1 MKKIFRDIEQKDE
14 QIISLKKDE
23 NKSKPKGDL
32 VLDCSKK
39 PGKGKIGNERN
50 VSRIKDINSAN
61 DDGDVLFLQIGSETK
76 SKNKGLYESIKI
88 AAIGIVILF
97 LINIVNVYN
106 NGLNLSNSVVASAV
120 NGYETLLSAGGQAG
134 GYDFNAAEITFTKA
148 KKNFDEALNSLSLLS
163 NGQNGLYAHG
173 ITFSTVESLLNA
185 AKEISNAGENFSRGV
200 ANLQV
205 LPSLFI
211 AENMPQ
217 KIGLN
222 NVERPSLTE
231 RIKDDFTYIE
241 QAINN
246 LANAELELNK
256 VNDFILPGKLREKMV
271 LAREKITELNDL
283 LFETKQKFPAVLDL
297 LGDRYPH
304 RYLVLLQND
313 TEARPTGGFIGS
325 YLILDINDGYI
336 TKMDFHDIYELDNQL
351 KEDIEPPLDI
361 SLITDKWRMRDSNYS
376 PDFAISAEKSAWFL
390 QKQGGPSVDSVIAVN
405 LSFITDLLALGGP
418 MKIDGLDADLTAEN
432 FQLVISYIVE
442 SKLEGDENPKQIL
455 SDIIPNFFNSILSEV
470 DLGSFMQTVLQGV
483 NQKKIMFYS
492 RKEGVQQL
500 FEDLDLTPHVRS
512 LNEKEDYLNIIV
524 TSIGGN
530 KSDKY
535 INQNVSHSTFIQ
547 KNGSIINEVTIAR
560 KHNWTEKD
568 LEKWREILSKFGFNL
583 NDDTIIDILGRGR
596 NKAFVKVFVPA
607 GSELIEVKGIE
618 KDMVVSAHD
627 EELNKR
633 YFMFVTEVENGK
645 YDTVSIK
652 YKLPFKLSINPA
664 DTYKLFVQK
673 QPAIN
678 PIFFNKTMLFEPGIE
693 GLKTYPDLFVNK
705 GDQSIKYSTPLK
717 KDIYLSTLV
726 SN

>member
-23 NKSKPKGDL
+23 NKSKPKGGL

-39 PGKGKIGNERN
+39 PGRGKIGNEK
-50 VSRIKDINSAN
+50 SASKIKDISNSKE
-61 DDGDVLFLQIGSETK
+61 DDDVLFLQIGSEK
-76 SKNKGLYESIKI
+76 QNKNKGIYESIKI

-106 NGLNLSNSVVASAV
+106 NGLNLGNSIVASAV
-120 NGYETLLSAGGQAG
+120 NGYETLLNAGGQAE
-134 GYDFNAAEITFTKA
+134 GYDFNAAEVTFTKA
-148 KKNFDEALNSLSLLS
+148 KKSFDEALNSLSLLS
-163 NGQNGLYAHG
+163 NGQNSLYAHG
-173 ITFSTVESLLNA
+173 ITFSTVESILNA
-185 AKEISNAGENFSRGV
+185 AKEISNAGENFSRGI

-231 RIKDDFTYIE
+231 RIKDDFEYIE
-241 QAINN
+241 LAINN
-246 LANAELELNK
+246 LSNAELELNK
-256 VNDFILPGKLREKMV
+256 VNDFILPGQLREKMV
-271 LAREKITELNDL
+271 LAREKIEELNDL
-283 LFETKQKFPAVLDL
+283 LFETRQKFPAVLDL

-325 YLILDINDGYI
+325 YIILDINDGYI

-351 KEDIEPPLDI
+351 KENIEPPLDI

-390 QKQGGPSVDSVIAVN
+390 QKQGGPSVDSIIAVN

-418 MKIDGLDADLTAEN
+418 MKIEGLEADLTAEN

-442 SKLEGDENPKQIL
+442 SKLEGDENPKQVL
-455 SDIIPNFFNSILSEV
+455 SDIIPNFFNSILAEV
-470 DLGSFMQTVLQGV
+470 DLGDFMQTTLQGI
-483 NQKKIMFYS
+483 NQKKVMFYS

-512 LNEKEDYLNIIV
+512 LNEKEDYLNVIV

-530 KSDKY
+530 KSDKF
-535 INQNVSHSTFIQ
+535 INQNVSHSTFVQ
-547 KNGSIINEVTIAR
+547 KNGAIIDEVTIER

-568 LEKWREILSKFGFNL
+568 LEKWREILSEFGFNL
-583 NDDTIIDILGRGR
+583 NDGTIIDILGRGR
-596 NKAFVKVFVPA
+596 NKAFVKIFVPA
-607 GSELIEVKGIE
+607 GSEIIEVKGIE
-618 KDMVVSAHD
+618 EDMVISTHD
-627 EELNKR
+627 EELNKH

-664 DTYKLFVQK
+664 DSYKLFVQK
-673 QPAIN
+673 QPSVNAT
-678 PIFFNKTMLFEPGIE
+678 FFNKTMLFEPGLE
-693 GLKTYPDLFVNK
+693 GLKTYPEMFSPHSDL
-705 GDQSIKYSTPLK
+705 SLKYSAPLK
-717 KDIYLSTLV
+717 RDIYLSTLV